1 MNQIEELIE
10 KNTRGEVKDF
20 KFSYTAATKEEAL
33 KVFEIACQRLI
44 EIHNWDKR
52 ADKISAKFVLTNK
65 SGFEVLREPKEG
77 DYIRIDIPGP
87 GTKAGDGYDW
97 VQVETII
104 FSDPYKMDVKF
115 FGFKAIPATN
125 PQNDKGVT
133 AHFLSDQETSS
144 FIISLNDKTIYS
156 EIHDKNEAPNAGAS
170 HLIDK
175 VRNLG
180 VAAGAIFGIVNMQ
193 WNLLAKGLL
202 K

>member
-1 MNQIEELIE
+1 MNRIEELIE
-10 KNTRGEVKDF
+10 KNTGGEVKDF

-97 VQVETII
+97 VHVESIL
-104 FSDPYKMDVKF
+104 FSNPYEMDEKL
-115 FGFKAIPATN
+115 FGFKVRSAAN
-125 PQNDKGVT
+125 PQNEEAGT
-133 AHFLSDQETSS
+133 AHFLSDQATSS
-144 FIISLNDKTIYS
+144 FIISLKDKTVYS
-156 EIHDKNEAPNAGAS
+156 EIHGRNEAPNLDTPD
-170 HLIDK
+170 LIDK

-180 VAAGAIFGIVNMQ
+180 VAAGAIIGIANIQ
-193 WNLLAKGLL
+193 WNFLAKGLL

>member
-10 KNTRGEVKDF
+10 KNTKGKLKDF
-20 KFSYTAATKEEAL
+20 KFSYTAETREEAI

-44 EIHNWDKR
+44 EIHNWDKF
-52 ADKISAKFVLTNK
+52 AEKISAKFVLTNK

-77 DYIRIDIPGP
+77 DFIRIDIPGP

-97 VQVETII
+97 VQIETIL
-104 FSDPYKMDVKF
+104 FSDPYEMEEKL
-115 FGFKAIPATN
+115 FGFKVRPSSN
-125 PQNDKGVT
+125 PENSESGT
-133 AHFLSDQETSS
+133 AHFLSDQATSS
-144 FIISLNDKTIYS
+144 FIISLKGKTVYS
-156 EIHDKNEAPNAGAS
+156 EIHGRNESPNTGAS

-180 VAAGAIFGIVNMQ
+180 VAAGAILGVANIQ

>member
-10 KNTRGEVKDF
+10 KNTDGHVKDF
-20 KFSYTAATKEEAL
+20 KFSYTSSTKKEAIRI
-33 KVFEIACQRLI
+33 FEIACQRLI
-44 EIHNWDKR
+44 EIYNWDKF
-52 ADKISAKFVLTNK
+52 ADKISANFVLTNK
-65 SGFEVLREPKEG
+65 NGFEVLREPKEG
-77 DYIRIDIPGP
+77 DYIRIDIPRP
-87 GTKAGDGYDW
+87 GIKAGDGYDW

-104 FSDPYKMDVKF
+104 FSDPYEMDEKF
-115 FGFKAIPATN
+115 FGFKVRPATN

-133 AHFLSDQETSS
+133 AHFLSDQANSS
-144 FIISLNDKTIYS
+144 FIISLKDKTIYS
-156 EIHDKNEAPNAGAS
+156 DIHSRNEASNAGES
-170 HLIDK
+170 YLIDK